1 MNNKDSRVLLRMA
14 NRIYQQYFDEL
25 DCLIYEMDASDFEDE
40 MYNFIADY
48 MRNYEGDG
56 EG

>member
-1 MNNKDSRVLLRMA
+1 MDNKDARVLLRMA

-25 DCLIYEMDASDFEDE
+25 DCLIYEMDANDFEDE
-40 MYNFIADY
+40 MYKFIADY